1 MSIQISISEKHYET
15 KGNIGKCDMILQDWM
30 INKIKTYQIGEFG
43 NMKEKRSSLFPLL
56 VGY

>member
-1 MSIQISISEKHYET
+1 MSLQISTSEKHHET

-43 NMKEKRSSLFPLL
+43 NMKEKQ
-56 VGY
+56 